1 MATDQQTH
9 SHSHITR
16 TLRTHLRYISFEYR
30 ILIVFSQLLVL
41 FFCFNSQP
49 NSNQSNDE
57 PNETWRQ
64 ILTTHVFYCVH
75 VFVNGRERVCAC
87 VPARIC
93 VFVCVSDP
101 FTTHN
106 ERRDFNACVNLS
118 YGNVTEESKCDST
131 SNPVSIHKH
140 QFTWQ
145 TQPAMHSYFACLLLL
160 THMNKRANERAAC
173 RWILVCIS
181 STKQRNEYKAREK
194 ESSTIER
201 EQEREQKAMYVVR
214 EPNT

>member
-1 MATDQQTH
+1 MAYVWMYLVFTSTSVSQTH
-9 SHSHITR
+9 ARDFTLKLTFAIWQLINKHTGIRHITR

-41 FFCFNSQP
+41 FSVCFNSQP
-49 NSNQSNDE
+49 NLNQSNDE

-75 VFVNGRERVCAC
+75 VFVNGRERVYAC

-101 FTTHN
+101 FTTHT

-140 QFTWQ
+140 QFTWHNQ
-145 TQPAMHSYFACLLLL
+145 RCIHILLAAAATTT
-160 THMNKRANERAAC
+160 THTLE
-173 RWILVCIS
+173 
-181 STKQRNEYKAREK
+181 
-194 ESSTIER
+194 
-201 EQEREQKAMYVVR
+201 
-214 EPNT
+214 